1 MFPCVTGHV
10 LCVLKTEN
18 YGDARM
24 NRKLR
29 DKLILVATCL
39 ALCIPSFGQVLKG
52 SISGTVTDPQG
63 AVVSGAQVKATN
75 TSTGSPLTT
84 TTDGS
89 GLFHFNLIP
98 VGDYKVEVS
107 APGFKTAVQNNVL
120 VTARDT
126 NLGAVRL
133 TVGETNTTVEVTAEA
148 PLIETNS
155 AQVTNT
161 FAGTTLAT
169 FAGVQENEGLDN
181 LALFVPGVVSVRDN
195 GFSNTNGGQGF
206 SVNGLRGRNND
217 QQIDGQNNND
227 NSVAGPGLF
236 VSDTEFVQQYVLV
249 TNQFGPEYGRNAGS
263 VVNIITKSG
272 GNAWHGSIYG
282 TENNSI
288 FNSLNNFQKNNGGS
302 GKPFTTDANDNPL
315 TKQPRLN
322 DEFTGFTIG
331 GPMVKNKLFF
341 FGGFDDEILST
352 KSIYSSSAL
361 TPTPTG
367 LAQLNACFPSS
378 TSVAAL
384 NKFGPFA
391 ISGGNPFP
399 TATNADG
406 SFLTQAVGACAGV
419 QFGGVTRVL
428 QTPFHGFNFTNR
440 VDYQMGSD
448 TLMARYIFNR
458 GNNFNL
464 DFGDAAAGYPV
475 NVPALSQA
483 ILVGWTHNLSSRMV
497 NEARV
502 GFNRLNVDFGGN
514 SLGTVPTANAVDQAV
529 TRVTF
534 NQPGV
539 ANLAIGAATNLP
551 QSRIVNTWQAQDNWN
566 FVMGKHTL
574 KAGVNY
580 TFQRSPNIFLPLIDG
595 SYRFSSW
602 SNFANNTPGRVQIA
616 SGNPSL
622 DFREHD
628 TFLYG
633 GDDWKIGRNLTLN
646 LGLTWSYYGQ
656 PANLFN
662 QLEVPRESNP
672 ATALWANT
680 SSVLTTAGANVIGQ
694 PIPLNG
700 IRAFPAFPAPKNS
713 FGPSVGFAYSPQW
726 GGFLTGHGKTTFR
739 GGYRLLYDPPFY
751 NIYIN
756 MSSSSPAVFLQN
768 LPSASTHPL
777 PAVPTGPNVR
787 ASVASSITPGV
798 FDPRQF
804 ADTTMDPNF
813 GPDKVHSWSFGMER
827 ELTKKAAIEARYV
840 GNRGTNLFQTING
853 NPDVSGLAAAF
864 PNLVPAGVTAC
875 PAANAVT
882 TAAIGRE
889 NCNLG
894 ITRTRNNGG
903 YSSYNG
909 AQVEFRANQ
918 LFKQLTIR
926 SAYTFSKTLDNV
938 SEIFS
943 TGAGG
948 NTTFAAQNPFNTNSA
963 EHSFSGLDIPH
974 QWSILFTEELPFFK
988 EQHGLAGHILGGW
1001 AMSANYILASGQRY
1015 TPVQG
1020 ESAFVT
1026 TAFADFI
1033 NGTSPTNPFDQ
1044 YTGGTPATNGGFHA
1058 GFGGGFLGN
1067 FIGFDSARPFI
1078 GNLNAPASTVGMFA
1092 QDACFLFSFSGTDPV
1107 CTGGSP
1113 TQLISLN
1120 ALGKSGCES
1129 DPTIPCPFVPVTNSQ
1144 VRYIANTLT
1153 SEQVFGTPFGNAARN
1168 LSQDAITNTAN
1179 FSVMKHIKMG
1189 EHASFEFRMSML
1201 NALNHQNFSS
1211 VDAFI
1216 EDAGNHSAF
1225 NGFGDP
1231 TLTNTTY
1238 PGTNGATRRINFG
1251 GTIRF

>member
-1 MFPCVTGHV
+1 
-10 LCVLKTEN
+10 
-18 YGDARM
+18 M

-75 TSTGSPLTT
+75 TSTGAPLTT

-107 APGFKTAVQNNVL
+107 ATGFKTAVQNQIL
-120 VTARDT
+120 VTARDS
-126 NLGAVRL
+126 NLGTIKL
-133 TVGETNTTVEVTAEA
+133 TVGEANTTVEVTADA

-161 FAGTTLAT
+161 FAGTTLTT

-195 GFSNTNGGQGF
+195 SFSNTNGGQGF

-236 VSDTEFVQQYVLV
+236 VSDAEFVQQYVLV

-282 TENNSI
+282 NENNSI
-288 FNSLNNFQKNNGGS
+288 LNSLNNFQKQG
-302 GKPFTTDANDNPL
+302 FATDANGNKL

-322 DEFTGFTIG
+322 DEFAGFTIG
-331 GPMVKNKLFF
+331 GPWVKNKLFF
-341 FGGFDDEILST
+341 FGGFDEEIVST
-352 KSIYSSSAL
+352 KTIFHSDSL
-361 TPTPTG
+361 TPTPAG
-367 LAQLNACFPSS
+367 LAALNACFPAS

-384 NKFGPFA
+384 NKFGPYS
-391 ISGGNPFP
+391 ISGGNPFATPDPKTLDAAGNPIFKTVNLTNGP
-399 TATNADG
+399 TTCP
-406 SFLTQAVGACAGV
+406 VE
-419 QFGGVTRVL
+419 FGGVTRVL
-428 QTPFHGFNFTNR
+428 QSPFHGFNFTNR
-440 VDYQMGSD
+440 VDYNLGSD
-448 TLMARYIFNR
+448 TIMARYIFNR

-464 DFGDAAAGYPV
+464 DFGDGAAGFPV

-483 ILVGWTHNLSSRMV
+483 ILVGWTHNLSSHMV

-514 SLGTVPTANAVDQAV
+514 SLGTVPTADGVAQAV

-539 ANLAIGAATNLP
+539 ANMAIGAATNLP

-580 TFQRSPNIFLPLIDG
+580 TFQRSPNVFLPLIDG
-595 SYRFSSW
+595 SFRFSSW
-602 SNFANNTPGRVQIA
+602 NSFANNTPGRVQIA

-633 GDDWKIGRNLTLN
+633 GDDWKIGRNLTVN

-680 SSVLTTAGANVIGQ
+680 SSAATTAGANKIGQ

-700 IRAFPAFPAPKNS
+700 VRTFPVFPAPKNS

-751 NIYIN
+751 NIYLN
-756 MSSSSPAVFLQN
+756 MSSSSPNVFTQN
-768 LPSASTHPL
+768 LTAPATHKL
-777 PAVPTGPNVR
+777 PANITGPSIR
-787 ASVASSITPGV
+787 SSVSSSITPGV

-804 ADTTMDPNF
+804 SDTTMDPNF
-813 GPDKVHSWSFGMER
+813 GPDKVHSWSFGLER
-827 ELTKKAAIEARYV
+827 EITKKAAIEARYV
-840 GNRGTNLFQTING
+840 GNRGTNLFQTVNG
-853 NPDVSGLAAAF
+853 NPDVAGLQAAF
-864 PNLVPAGVTAC
+864 PNLIPAGVTAC
-875 PAANAVT
+875 AAADAVVS
-882 TAAIGRE
+882 AAIGRA

-894 ITRTRNNGG
+894 ITRTRNNAG
-903 YSSYNG
+903 YSTYNG

-948 NTTFAAQNPFNTNSA
+948 NTTFAAQNPFNTTTG

-988 EQHGLAGHILGGW
+988 EQHGLTGHILGGW

-1015 TPVQG
+1015 TPV
-1020 ESAFVT
+1020 SAVT
-1026 TAFADFI
+1026 GFLSDFFEGI
-1033 NGTSPTNPFDQ
+1033 NPYDAA
-1044 YTGGTPATNGGFHA
+1044 GG
-1058 GFGGGFLGN
+1058 GGGFLGA
-1067 FIGFDSARPFI
+1067 FVGFDTARPFV
-1078 GNLNAPASTVGMFA
+1078 GSFKAPATAVGIFA
-1092 QDACFLFSFSGTDPV
+1092 GDACDIFEPTSTSGPCAASV
-1107 CTGGSP
+1107 P
-1113 TQLISLN
+1113 KTQLISLSAMGPN
-1120 ALGKSGCES
+1120 CGSGAVDATPLHNPVSCAV
-1129 DPTIPCPFVPVTNSQ
+1129 VPVTKDQ
-1144 VRYIANTLT
+1144 VRYIINGFQA
-1153 SEQVFGTPFGNAARN
+1153 SQVFGTPFGNAARN

-1179 FSVMKHIKMG
+1179 FSVIKHVKMG
-1189 EHASFEFRMSML
+1189 EHANFEFRMSML

-1211 VDAFI
+1211 VDAFL
-1216 EDAGNHSAF
+1216 EDAGQHTGGT
-1225 NGFGDP
+1225 GFGDP
-1231 TLTNTTY
+1231 SLTNSTY
-1238 PGTNGATRRINFG
+1238 PGSNNATRRITFG